1 MLLDF
6 QLRDIVIFKN
16 FPQLGFLVI
25 GAEVC

>member
-16 FPQLGFLVI
+16 FQQRGFLVI

>member
-16 FPQLGFLVI
+16 FQQLGFLVI
-25 GAEVC
+25 DAEVC

>member
-16 FPQLGFLVI
+16 FQQLGFLVI
-25 GAEVC
+25 GVEVC

>member
-16 FPQLGFLVI
+16 FLQLGFLVI

>member
-16 FPQLGFLVI
+16 FQQLGFLVI

>member
-16 FPQLGFLVI
+16 FQQLGFPVI

>member
-16 FPQLGFLVI
+16 IQQLGFLVI

>member
-6 QLRDIVIFKN
+6 QLRDIVILKN
-16 FPQLGFLVI
+16 FQQLGFLVI

>member
-6 QLRDIVIFKN
+6 QLRDIVIFKK
-16 FPQLGFLVI
+16 FQQLGFLVI

>member
-16 FPQLGFLVI
+16 FQQFGFLVI

>member
-6 QLRDIVIFKN
+6 QLRDIVNFKN
-16 FPQLGFLVI
+16 FQQLGFLVI